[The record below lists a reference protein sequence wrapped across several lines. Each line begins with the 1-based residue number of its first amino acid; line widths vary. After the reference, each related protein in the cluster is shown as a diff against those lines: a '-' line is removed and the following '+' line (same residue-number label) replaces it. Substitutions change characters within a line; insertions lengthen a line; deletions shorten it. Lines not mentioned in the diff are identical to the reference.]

1 MTSLCLPPKGAF
13 PPGKSTRE
21 RLYQISPRGM
31 SVQLWNVA
39 SKRAANTPESGT
51 LRDRSLQPD
60 TARVERTEITASSVP
75 VYRPAIYCRWA
86 ARRYNRP
93 FNRLGSRLAR
103 VLRR

>member
-1 MTSLCLPPKGAF
+1 MARIFHDAAAPPSRGAF

-51 LRDRSLQPD
+51 LRDRSPGPD
-60 TARVERTEITASSVP
+60 TARVERTGITTRSVP
-75 VYRPAIYCRWA
+75 VYRPVID
-86 ARRYNRP
+86 
-93 FNRLGSRLAR
+93 
-103 VLRR
+103 